1 MLERMSAVVSSY
13 LSGPELRDLVEE
25 LRADPERWRHLVRH
39 ESDHRVYVPLREDE
53 QVVAWVICWSEEQD
67 TGFHDH
73 DGSAAAIAVV
83 EGEIREERLAI
94 GGPPVRATYGP
105 GDSFELPPSAIHR
118 VLHSGD
124 VPAVTIHA
132 YSPPLRRMGAYWIAP
147 DGTLLREPV
156 EDDEELRPLD
166 VAVAA

>member
-1 MLERMSAVVSSY
+1 MSAVPSSY
-13 LSGPELRDLVEE
+13 LSGRELRALVEE

>member
-1 MLERMSAVVSSY
+1 MSAVVTSY

-94 GGPPVRATYGP
+94 GGPPVRAAYGP
-105 GDSFELPPSAIHR
+105 GDAFELPPSAIHR

-132 YSPPLRRMGAYWIAP
+132 YSPPLRRMGAYRVAP

>member
-1 MLERMSAVVSSY
+1 MSAVTSSY
-13 LSGPELRDLVEE
+13 LSGAELRDLVEE
-25 LRADPERWRHLVRH
+25 LRADPARWRHLVRH
-39 ESDHRVYVPLREDE
+39 ESDHRVYVPLRTDE

-94 GGPPVRATYGP
+94 GGPPVAATYGP
-105 GDSFELPPSAIHR
+105 GESFERGPSAIHR
-118 VLHSGD
+118 VLHAGD

-132 YSPPLRRMGAYWIAP
+132 YSPPLRRMGVYVIAD

-156 EDDEELRPLD
+156 DDDEELRPLEL
-166 VAVAA
+166 APAIAA